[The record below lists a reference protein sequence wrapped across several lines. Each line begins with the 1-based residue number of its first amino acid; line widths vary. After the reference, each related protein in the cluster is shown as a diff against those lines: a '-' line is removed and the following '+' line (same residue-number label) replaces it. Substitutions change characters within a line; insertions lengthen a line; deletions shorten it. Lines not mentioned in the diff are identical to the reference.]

1 MYKNKEMEKRE
12 TDKAFALATIM
23 LNVLILL
30 VLGSA
35 IWSVQT
41 LTAESGSLG
50 VFLSEVGRR

>member
-1 MYKNKEMEKRE
+1 MYKGKESQKRE

-41 LTAESGSLG
+41 LTAKSGSLG
-50 VFLSEVGRR
+50 VFLTEVGRR